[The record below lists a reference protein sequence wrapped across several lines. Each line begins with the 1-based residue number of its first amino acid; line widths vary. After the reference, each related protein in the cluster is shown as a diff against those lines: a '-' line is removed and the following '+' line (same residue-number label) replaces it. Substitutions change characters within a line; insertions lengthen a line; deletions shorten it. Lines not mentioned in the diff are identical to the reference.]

1 MIAYNATLEAEW
13 EGEDLGHR
21 LGVIQQSLGASYEI
35 NHHLAVGAELVHDV
49 PIPEWESVEGHFLF
63 GGPNISVRGKK
74 WWATVT
80 ALAQLTRGGHEPDF
94 QLRAIVGLHF

>member
-21 LGVIQQSLGASYEI
+21 LGVIQQSLGTSCEI

-49 PIPEWESVEGHFLF
+49 PIPERESVEGHFLF
-63 GGPNISVRGKK
+63 GGPNISVRAKS
-74 WWATVT
+74 
-80 ALAQLTRGGHEPDF
+80 GGRP
-94 QLRAIVGLHF
+94 